1 MICEIRVELNTERLQ
16 IERLND
22 QHSNLILELLNTTG
36 WIKFIGD
43 RNVHSIADANNYI
56 NKINSNLNIAYWAV
70 TLKETN
76 QPVGLVTLIKRDY
89 LQHPDIGFAFLPQ
102 YNGNGYAFE
111 GANALL
117 NFLTN
122 EAGYDA
128 IDACTLP
135 DNISSIKLL
144 EKLGLQF
151 TEQITHENDL
161 LSIYNYTKV

>member
-1 MICEIRVELNTERLQ
+1 MINELNVVLNTERLLL
-16 IERLND
+16 ERLNTN
-22 QHSNLILELLNTTG
+22 HHTLILELLNTHG

-43 RNVHSIADANNYI
+43 RNVHSIEEANNYI
-56 NKINSNLNIAYWAV
+56 DKINKNTNIAYWAV

-76 QPVGLVTLIKRDY
+76 QPIGLVTLIKRDY

-102 YNGNGYAFE
+102 YIGNGYAFE
-111 GANALL
+111 AANTLI

-122 EAGYDA
+122 EAGINT

-135 DNISSIKLL
+135 DNVSSIKLL

-161 LSIYNYTKV
+161 LSIYRYTKV